1 MRESNQT
8 HDPDFLQ
15 MNPTNASISATATA
29 PATTTAAAAG
39 RWNML
44 LYWMSDLGEGS
55 WERFRNVVTELTG
68 GEQDLAQLRRTL
80 RVRLSD
86 FGHVNFFVG
95 GSSGWET
102 LPPLAAGLLAPT
114 GTSLLI
120 GARTPQ
126 LVHDLKNAATE
137 HGIEV
142 VEEASDDS
150 PDLIRLMGP
159 SDALR
164 ECAGVAGI
172 EYSDNHA
179 RRLANALDPVPLLLE
194 RPREDS
200 DCAPINWAPRAFDLQ
215 SREWVDGTLPN
226 AACEF
231 TPRYGRPRY
240 FVSNRRRRLFEIVG
254 RRQAVYAAA
263 YQRGVALAAYEP
275 TTRTLSVPVSAP
287 LPEAYARVACLCSGQ
302 RANVSQGRIFY
313 SDVHPEIGA
322 VLLTALGQPATI
334 SSAVGG
340 TQEP

>member
-1 MRESNQT
+1 MRESNQA

-15 MNPTNASISATATA
+15 MNPANPSISGPATA
-29 PATTTAAAAG
+29 PATTDAAAAG

-44 LYWMSDLGEGS
+44 LYWMSDLAEGS
-55 WERFRNVVTELTG
+55 WERFRNVVTELAD
-68 GEQDLAQLRRTL
+68 GEQDPAQLRRTL

-114 GTSLLI
+114 GSALLT
-120 GARTPQ
+120 GARTPR
-126 LVHDLKNAATE
+126 LVHDLKNAARE

-142 VEEASDDS
+142 VEEASGDS
-150 PDLIRLMGP
+150 PDLIRLVGP

-164 ECAGVAGI
+164 TCATVAGI
-172 EYSDNHA
+172 EYSDNYA
-179 RRLANALDPVPLLLE
+179 RRLANTLDPVPLLLE
-194 RPREDS
+194 RPREDT
-200 DCAPINWAPRAFDLQ
+200 DCAPINWASRSFDLQ
-215 SREWVDGTLPN
+215 SGVWVDGTLPN

-231 TPRYGRPRY
+231 TPRYGLPRY
-240 FVSNRRRRLFEIVG
+240 FVSNRRRRLFEIAG

-263 YQRGVALAAYEP
+263 YRQGVALAAYDGS
-275 TTRTLSVPVSAP
+275 TRTLSVPVSAP
-287 LPEAYARVACLCSGQ
+287 LPEAYARVASLCAGR
-302 RANVSQGRIFY
+302 RAHVSQGRIVY

-334 SSAVGG
+334 SSAVDG
-340 TQEP
+340 TQEA